1 MKSLLRAEE
10 GCCGGCWGDMRN
22 FVDQQLEVFL
32 QSILLGLSVG
42 VAHDLLRPFRLRL
55 PRFAW
60 ALDSGYCLC
69 AAAALFLFC
78 LNRTQGQLRIY
89 VLLGAAGGAALFFSL
104 FSDLLRPIWDFWADT
119 LAFLLHLLQIPWI
132 WLKKF
137 GNKIHQHLKNIFL
150 LQKMLYNK
158 RNCVSTRCYQIGKR
172 RKPSGKG
179 RNRKKP
185 PADSAGSFR
194 KAPSSAAARRAGVA
208 AVPSSGSAGEC
219 PKPKDSALTAQVR
232 SQQQSNDKLQEA
244 IDGGGTKVRWRRS
257 PAMSW
262 VLWKSR
268 ATGVFTM

>member
-137 GNKIHQHLKNIFL
+137 GKKIH
-150 LQKMLYNK
+150 
-158 RNCVSTRCYQIGKR
+158 
-172 RKPSGKG
+172 
-179 RNRKKP
+179 
-185 PADSAGSFR
+185 
-194 KAPSSAAARRAGVA
+194 
-208 AVPSSGSAGEC
+208 
-219 PKPKDSALTAQVR
+219 
-232 SQQQSNDKLQEA
+232 
-244 IDGGGTKVRWRRS
+244 
-257 PAMSW
+257 
-262 VLWKSR
+262 
-268 ATGVFTM
+268 